1 MTILGI
7 DPGKNT
13 GIAVFHDG
21 KLWKLQTIAPAEIVG
36 YITKAMPR
44 FVCFED
50 SRLQS
55 VTWSRGV
62 NQAASLKIA
71 RDVGR
76 IDALCDMIAETCER
90 MKIAYVGISPKSKGR
105 KLAAAEFKAVT
116 GMDVQTNQHCRD
128 AAMIAWPYRNMKT

>member
-1 MTILGI
+1 MIILGI

-13 GIAVFHDG
+13 GVAVFNDG
-21 KLWKLQTIAPAEIVG
+21 KLTALETILPNQLTQ
-36 YITKAMPR
+36 YIESLRPS

-62 NQAASLKIA
+62 NHAASLKIA

-76 IDALCDMIAETCER
+76 IDALCEIIADTCETL
-90 MKIAYVGISPKSKGR
+90 KIPYVGVSPKAKGR
-105 KLAAAEFKAVT
+105 KYKAEEFRKLT
-116 GMDVQTNQHCRD
+116 GWEWQSNQHCRD
-128 AAMIAWPYRNMKT
+128 AALVA